1 MEFQVI
7 PNEQTPALPLIQDE
21 FIADYIEDNREKLEA
36 FLEFARSNGNAVGL
50 AANQCAVFGGDDEDE
65 DGIRFAYRA
74 FALGGRS
81 RNWRLIIDPVITK
94 TLGLQQC
101 KAEGCLTW
109 KGRVIVADRWE
120 GVEVS
125 YYDMEGN
132 LHQGEVYKGFDA
144 QIWQHE
150 VNHLNG
156 VEEDVRDVFV
166 EPPPVVIGRNE
177 PCPCGSGKKYKKCC
191 LLLK

>member
-1 MEFQVI
+1 MEFKVI
-7 PNEQTPALPLIQDE
+7 PYEQTPEIRPRHEDIN
-21 FIADYIEDNREKLEA
+21 IYIDNQREELLA
-36 FLEFARSNGNAVGL
+36 FLEFARSKSNAVGL
-50 AANQCAVFGGDDEDE
+50 AANQVAMFAGEADDE

-74 FALGGRS
+74 FALGGRA

-109 KGRVIVADRWE
+109 VGKVIVADRYE
-120 GVEVS
+120 AVEVS
-125 YYDMEGN
+125 YYDMDGTFHEG
-132 LHQGEVYKGFDA
+132 EIYKGFDA

-150 VNHLNG
+150 INHLNG
-156 VEEDVRDVFV
+156 IEEDVRDNFV
-166 EPPPVVIGRNE
+166 EPPPIIVGRND

-191 LLLK
+191 LLF

>member
-1 MEFQVI
+1 MEFTVI
-7 PNEQTPALPLIQDE
+7 PDEQTPEVPLVQDE
-21 FIADYIEDNREKLEA
+21 FMADYIEMHREKLDV
-36 FLEFARSNGNAVGL
+36 FLEYAKTRNDAVGL
-50 AANQCAVFGGDDEDE
+50 AANQTAL
-65 DGIRFAYRA
+65 DGERFMVRA
-74 FALGGRS
+74 FALRDVIT
-81 RNWRLIIDPVITK
+81 RKWRLVIDPVITK

-125 YYDMEGN
+125 YYDMDGN
-132 LHQGEVYKGFDA
+132 LHEGEVYKNFDA

-150 VNHLNG
+150 INHLNG
-156 VEEDVRDVFV
+156 VEEVVKDNFK
-166 EPPPVVIGRNE
+166 EPPAIQVGRND

-191 LLLK
+191 MLM